1 MLAAGFMG
9 QLHACPFLHRDK
21 ALFSGRREARD
32 AEENRELFLRDCGF
46 ISHDGMKETCRAIV
60 YCQDYDALA
69 YERMGCEGLL
79 TKKTSPALLDLALQ
93 ERRSYE
99 YDRTVRGE

>member
-1 MLAAGFMG
+1 MVSWGSYTHAPSFRETKLYSVVDGKLAI
-9 QLHACPFLHRDK
+9 P
-21 ALFSGRREARD
+21 
-32 AEENRELFLRDCGF
+32 EENRELFLRDCGF